1 MTRLKIFLVLLFAV
15 LLIGP
20 AIFNRKVNSQAKTTT
35 DQANRVSNTGATV
48 EVNPKAASGMS
59 IGETDVDNEGVD
71 PKSTDTFS
79 FDSDDDPLNDGIGFS
94 DRCNPII
101 KQAPADF
108 DNHTNGF
115 LTQGTPVPRFTDPG
129 TVPHTTFENDKFVF
143 NAVDEIEDGLGPVYN
158 AQSCRECHQNPVSGG
173 ISQINE
179 LRAGHDEKRWV
190 PPSHTPIVA
199 FVDAPGG
206 SLINDRSIPTKNFN
220 FSDPQF
226 SAKLQERVP
235 PLYTAGILPDGVPL
249 EEEEDVRTFR
259 TSLNLLGDG
268 FVEAIANGT
277 LLGISNAQNNNTL
290 GQIHGQAIAVPV
302 LEANINTNPDCMD
315 PYSPCIVRVG
325 RFGWKTQH
333 ASLLS
338 FSGDAYLNEMGITNI
353 LVPNENSSLG
363 RSVAAFDNV
372 ADPEDDAAEDDI
384 GAFTAF
390 MRSTKAPPI
399 DPDIRSKFA
408 AEIQDG
414 RQLFLHLPSSTDPAA
429 SCSTC
434 HVPSIRTARPCTPIN
449 GGQFTVPT
457 ALGNKVIHPF
467 SDFLLHDVGTGDG
480 IVQNGDQS
488 TRLKVRTPPLWG
500 VRTRDRLMHN
510 GESLTFMEAI
520 LKHSGEATGVINL
533 FQALNPTQKK
543 HLIMFLESL

>member
-20 AIFNRKVNSQAKTTT
+20 AIVNRKVNSQTKTST
-35 DQANRVSNTGATV
+35 DQANRVSNTGATAQV
-48 EVNPKAASGMS
+48 DPKSTTGIS
-59 IGETDVDNEGVD
+59 TSQTDIDNEGVD
-71 PKSTDTFS
+71 PNSTDTFS
-79 FDSDDDPLNDGIGFS
+79 FDTDDDPLAEGIGFG
-94 DRCNPII
+94 RCNPIPTA
-101 KQAPADF
+101 APADF
-108 DNHTNGF
+108 DNQTNGF

-173 ISQINE
+173 ISQITE
-179 LRAGHDEKRWV
+179 LRAGHNEKDKYGE
-190 PPSHTPIVA
+190 ID

-220 FSDPQF
+220 FSDPTF

-249 EEEEDVRTFR
+249 EEEETVRTFR

-302 LEANINTNPDCMD
+302 LEANINSNPDCID
-315 PYSPCIVRVG
+315 PYKPCIVRIG

-338 FSGDAYLNEMGITNI
+338 FSGDAYLNEMGITNE

-363 RSVAAFDNV
+363 RSVAAFDSV

-390 MRSTKAPPI
+390 MRSTKAPPR
-399 DPDIRSKFA
+399 DPDIRKKFDE
-408 AEIQDG
+408 EIKEG
-414 RQLFLHLPSSTDPAA
+414 RDLFLHLPSPYDPAA

-434 HVPSIRTARPCTPIN
+434 HVPRIQTARPCTKIN
-449 GGQFTVPT
+449 GGQFVVPY
-457 ALGNKVIHPF
+457 ALGSKVIHPF

-480 IVQNGDQS
+480 IVQNGGQS
-488 TRLKVRTPPLWG
+488 TRLKVRTAPLWG
-500 VRTRDRLMHN
+500 VRTRDRLMHD
-510 GESLTFMEAI
+510 GESFTFMEAI

-533 FQALNPTQKK
+533 FQALTPTQKK
-543 HLIMFLESL
+543 HLIMYLEHL